1 MKSQPVSH
9 SVTCRPSIIKGI
21 LIRVGEILS
30 GFMVMGATLFMA
42 AGRVNWAW
50 GWIMLGIYLASV
62 GVNGIFM
69 LRRSPETIAERG
81 QPGEMKSWDRLIGGL
96 WGAAQY
102 MLVPLIAGLDVRFAW
117 SGEIGLEWQVAG
129 SAVFA
134 GGLGLFGWA
143 MITNVYF
150 STVVR
155 IQSDRGH
162 TVCRSGPYRFVRHP
176 GYAGAILQSLG
187 IPFLLGT
194 FWALIPGLIAAALM
208 VIRTALEDRLLQAE
222 LPGYLD
228 FVRDVRYRLMPG
240 VW

>member
-9 SVTCRPSIIKGI
+9 SETCRPSIIKGI

-102 MLVPLIAGLDVRFAW
+102 ILVPPDLSHPSMRAW
-117 SGEIGLEWQVAG
+117 L
-129 SAVFA
+129 
-134 GGLGLFGWA
+134 
-143 MITNVYF
+143 
-150 STVVR
+150 
-155 IQSDRGH
+155 
-162 TVCRSGPYRFVRHP
+162 
-176 GYAGAILQSLG
+176 
-187 IPFLLGT
+187 
-194 FWALIPGLIAAALM
+194 
-208 VIRTALEDRLLQAE
+208 AE
-222 LPGYLD
+222 LPKGRGRAAAFETRLWWSPGGATGKILSGLAAAGYTALTRAGRFIVKGAYGPLKEGELD
-228 FVRDVRYRLMPG
+228 RARQWGAELARLMG
-240 VW
+240 